1 VREGQLL
8 VFELA
13 FFLLKD
19 VSVSHKPYRTLRL
32 ISQGMG
38 VYLSLKQLND
48 CDPMVISAAYS
59 YRFSVGYNS

>member
-1 VREGQLL
+1 MREGQLL

-19 VSVSHKPYRTLRL
+19 VSVSHKPYRTLR

-59 YRFSVGYNS
+59 YRFSVEYNS